1 MGRTARDPPSGG
13 EPLVWA
19 KVHFMA
25 DVNIVKVFIY
35 LHVLVDVRRGLGLV
49 IAKLAGKGLPIR
61 VFVLDVAVE
70 VGLVGAGHLTV
81 GALVMVDV

>member
-1 MGRTARDPPSGG
+1 M
-13 EPLVWA
+13 
-19 KVHFMA
+19 
-25 DVNIVKVFIY
+25 
-35 LHVLVDVRRGLGLV
+35 LVDVRRGLSLV
-49 IAKLAGKGLPIR
+49 IAKLAGKGLLIR